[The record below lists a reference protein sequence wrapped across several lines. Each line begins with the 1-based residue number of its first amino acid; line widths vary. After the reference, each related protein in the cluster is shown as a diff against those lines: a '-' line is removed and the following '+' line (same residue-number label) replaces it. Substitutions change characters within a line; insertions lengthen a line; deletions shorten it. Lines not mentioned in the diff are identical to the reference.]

1 MKLVDFYETS
11 WKFSLHFVYIF
22 VMISQKALSQMFD
35 LEVGKFFK
43 AELQFDKKFQKIDFL

>member
-1 MKLVDFYETS
+1 
-11 WKFSLHFVYIF
+11 
-22 VMISQKALSQMFD
+22 MISQKALSQMFD